1 MGVGE
6 CDGEIEGEGG
16 YVGPQK
22 AREGGG
28 ESSGRQ
34 AGRQAG
40 RAGQESVPVRL
51 RYRTSVLFGSS
62 LFVVVDGTLTKT
74 GGLRQREGEGGR
86 GGEVRE
92 REEERRKNWEEV

>member
-34 AGRQAG
+34 AGR
-40 RAGQESVPVRL
+40 AGQESIPVRL

-86 GGEVRE
+86 GGEVGE